1 MLSKLYV
8 NPMKEGENYVKVRQ
22 EHINI
27 KIKSTKSPPY
37 VLTSDIISKRPPKVT
52 FMFIKIFK

>member
-1 MLSKLYV
+1 MLSKLYL
-8 NPMKEGENYVKVRQ
+8 NPMKEGKDYVKVRQ

-27 KIKSTKSPPY
+27 KIKSSKSLPY
-37 VLTSDIISKRPPKVT
+37 VLTRDIISKRPPKVT